1 MYELKAKEYYE
12 GKNETQ
18 IRIQQESPWRDF
30 IIFLKGDKRNESD
43 SLLIELGLN
52 EIAREANPKR
62 ELEELRK
69 RQEEQDKIIKATLET
84 IVLSKD
90 LNEEQKDNILNQ
102 YKPYQVGTD
111 YQANDKFTYNGK
123 VYEVIQAH
131 RSQSD
136 WLPDSTP
143 ALYKEY
149 LNVEIKNEDGSTT
162 EVVADFKQ
170 PTGAHDAYKK
180 GDKVLFKGKIYQSKI
195 DANTFSPE
203 QFADGW
209 EEVVEDKGTEE

>member
-1 MYELKAKEYYE
+1 MYELKTKEYYE
-12 GKNETQ
+12 GKDETQ
-18 IRIQQESPWRDF
+18 VRIQQESPWRDF

-52 EIAREANPKR
+52 EIAREANPKQ

-69 RQEEQDKIIKATLET
+69 RQDEQDKIIKATLET

-90 LNEEQKDNILNQ
+90 LNEEQKDNILSQ

-111 YQANDKFTYNGK
+111 YKENDKFVYKDK

-131 RSQSD
+131 TSQAD

-149 LNVEIKNEDGSTT
+149 LNIEIKNEDGSTT
-162 EVVADFKQ
+162 EVVKEFKQ
-170 PTGAHDAYKK
+170 PTGAHDTYKK
-180 GDKVLFKGKIYQSKI
+180 GDKVLFNGKIYKSKI
-195 DANTFSPE
+195 DNNAYSPE
-203 QFADGW
+203 EYSQGW
-209 EEVVEDKGTEE
+209 EEVTQ

>member
-12 GKNETQ
+12 GKDETQ
-18 IRIQQESPWRDF
+18 VRIQQESPWRDF

-52 EIAREANPKR
+52 EIAREANPKQ

-90 LNEEQKDNILNQ
+90 LNKEQKDNILNQ
-102 YKPYQVGTD
+102 YKPYQIGTF
-111 YQANDKFTYNGK
+111 YKVNDKFTHNGK

-131 RSQSD
+131 TSQAD
-136 WLPDSTP
+136 WLPGSTP

-162 EVVADFKQ
+162 EVVAEFKK
-170 PTGAHDAYKK
+170 PTGAHDTYKK
-180 GDKVLFKGKIYQSKI
+180 GDKVLFNGKIYKSLI
-195 DANTFSPE
+195 DNNAYSPE
-203 QFADGW
+203 EYAQGW
-209 EEVVEDKGTEE
+209 EEVTQE

>member
-1 MYELKAKEYYE
+1 MYEIKAKEYYE

-18 IRIQQESPWRDF
+18 VRIQQENPWRDF

-52 EIAREANPKR
+52 EIAREASPNLAIDKLDNIVK
-62 ELEELRK
+62 ELEK
-69 RQEEQDKIIKATLET
+69 GIKTVFET
-84 IVLSKD
+84 FVLSKD
-90 LNEEQKDNILNQ
+90 LNKEQKENILNQ
-102 YKPYQVGTD
+102 YKPYQIGKN
-111 YQANDKFTYNGK
+111 YAENEKFTYKDK

-131 RSQSD
+131 TSQTT

-149 LNVEIKNEDGSTT
+149 LNVEIKNQDGSKT
-162 EVVADFKQ
+162 EVVAEFKQ

-180 GDKVLFKGKIYQSKI
+180 GDKVLFKGKIYKSKI

-209 EEVVEDKGTEE
+209 EEVTE

>member
-1 MYELKAKEYYE
+1 MYEIKAKEYYQ

-18 IRIQQESPWRDF
+18 VRIQQENPWRDF
-30 IIFLKGDKRNESD
+30 IIFLKGDKRGESD
-43 SLLIELGLN
+43 SILIELGLA
-52 EIAREANPKR
+52 EIAREANPNIAIDK
-62 ELEELRK
+62 LDTIV
-69 RQEEQDKIIKATLET
+69 EQLKKEIKTAFQTL
-84 IVLSKD
+84 VLSKD
-90 LNEEQKDNILNQ
+90 LSKEQQENILNQ
-102 YKPYQVGTD
+102 YKPYQIGKT
-111 YQANDKFTYNGK
+111 YEENEKFTYKDK

-131 RSQSD
+131 TSQTT

-149 LNVEIKNEDGSTT
+149 LNVEIKNQDGSTT
-162 EVVADFKQ
+162 EVVKEFIQ

-180 GDKVLFKGKIYQSKI
+180 GDKVLFKGKIYKSKI

-209 EEVVEDKGTEE
+209 EEVAE

>member
-18 IRIQQESPWRDF
+18 VRIQQENPWRDF
-30 IIFLKGDKRNESD
+30 IIFLKGDKRNEGD

-52 EIAREANPKR
+52 EIAKEVNPNIAINKLDNIVA
-62 ELEELRK
+62 ELKKE
-69 RQEEQDKIIKATLET
+69 IKTAFETL
-84 IVLSKD
+84 VLSKD
-90 LNEEQKDNILNQ
+90 LSKEQQENILNQ
-102 YKPYQVGTD
+102 YKPYQVGKE
-111 YQANDKFTYNGK
+111 YEENEKFTYKDK

-131 RSQSD
+131 RSQTT
-136 WLPDSTP
+136 WLPESTP

-149 LNVEIKNEDGSTT
+149 LSVEIKNEDGSTT
-162 EVVADFKQ
+162 EVVAEFKQ
-170 PTGAHDAYKK
+170 PTGAHDAYNK
-180 GDKVLFKGKIYQSKI
+180 GDKVLFNGKVYKSKI

-209 EEVVEDKGTEE
+209 EEVAE

>member
-1 MYELKAKEYYE
+1 MYELKAKEYFE

-18 IRIQQESPWRDF
+18 VRIQQENPWRDF

-52 EIAREANPKR
+52 EIAKEANPNIAIDKLDSIVA
-62 ELEELRK
+62 ELKKE
-69 RQEEQDKIIKATLET
+69 IKTAFETL
-84 IVLSKD
+84 VLSKD
-90 LNEEQKDNILNQ
+90 LSKEQKENILKQ
-102 YKPYQVGTD
+102 YKPYQVGKS
-111 YQANDKFTYNGK
+111 YEENEKFTYKDK

-131 RSQSD
+131 TSQTT

-149 LNVEIKNEDGSTT
+149 LNVKIQNQDGSTT
-162 EVVADFKQ
+162 EVVKEFKQ

-180 GDKVLFKGKIYQSKI
+180 GDKVLFNGKIYKSLI
-195 DANTFSPE
+195 DNNTYSP
-203 QFADGW
+203 ADYAQGW
-209 EEVVEDKGTEE
+209 EEVTE

>member
-1 MYELKAKEYYE
+1 MYELKAIDFYE

-18 IRIQQESPWRDF
+18 VRIQQESPWRDF

-52 EIAREANPKR
+52 EIAREANPKQ

-90 LNEEQKDNILNQ
+90 LNKEQKDNILKQ
-102 YKPYQVGTD
+102 YKPYQVGAL
-111 YQANDKFTYNGK
+111 YKVNDKFTHNGK

-131 RSQSD
+131 TSQAD
-136 WLPDSTP
+136 WLPESTP

-149 LNVEIKNEDGSTT
+149 LNVEIKNDDGSTT
-162 EVVADFKQ
+162 EVVAEFKK

-180 GDKVLFKGKIYQSKI
+180 GDKVLFNGKIYKSVI
-195 DANTFSPE
+195 NNNAYSPE
-203 QFADGW
+203 EYAQGW
-209 EEVVEDKGTEE
+209 EEVTE

>member
-1 MYELKAKEYYE
+1 MYEIKAKEYYQ

-18 IRIQQESPWRDF
+18 IRIQQENPWRDF

-52 EIAREANPKR
+52 EIAREASPNIAIDK
-62 ELEELRK
+62 LDTIV
-69 RQEEQDKIIKATLET
+69 EQLKKEIKTAFETL
-84 IVLSKD
+84 VLSKD
-90 LNEEQKDNILNQ
+90 LSKEQKENILNQ
-102 YKPYQVGTD
+102 YKPYQIGKN
-111 YQANDKFTYNGK
+111 YEENEKFTYKDK

-131 RSQSD
+131 TSQTT

-149 LNVEIKNEDGSTT
+149 LNVEIQNQDGSKT
-162 EVVADFKQ
+162 EVVAEFKQ
-170 PTGAHDAYKK
+170 PTGAHDAYNK
-180 GDKVLFKGKIYQSKI
+180 GDKVLFKGKIYKSKI

-209 EEVVEDKGTEE
+209 EEVTE

>member
-12 GKNETQ
+12 GKDETQ
-18 IRIQQESPWRDF
+18 VRIQQDNPWRDF

-43 SLLIELGLN
+43 RLLIELGLN
-52 EIAREANPKR
+52 EIAREANPKQ

-90 LNEEQKDNILNQ
+90 LNEEQKENILNQ
-102 YKPYQVGTD
+102 YKPYQVGAF
-111 YQANDKFTYNGK
+111 YNANDKFTHNGK

-136 WLPDSTP
+136 WLPESTP
-143 ALYKEY
+143 SLYKEY
-149 LNVEIKNEDGSTT
+149 LSVEIKNEDGSTT
-162 EVVADFKQ
+162 EVVAEFKQ
-170 PTGAHDAYKK
+170 PTGAHDTYKK
-180 GDKVLFKGKIYQSKI
+180 GDKVLFNGKIYKSLI
-195 DANTFSPE
+195 DNNAYSP
-203 QFADGW
+203 ADYAQGW
-209 EEVVEDKGTEE
+209 EVVTEE

>member
-1 MYELKAKEYYE
+1 MYELKAKEYFE
-12 GKNETQ
+12 GKDETQ
-18 IRIQQESPWRDF
+18 VRIQQENPWRDF

-52 EIAREANPKR
+52 EIAREANPKQ

-90 LNEEQKDNILNQ
+90 LNEEQKENILKQ
-102 YKPYQVGTD
+102 YKPYQVGVA
-111 YQANDKFTYNGK
+111 YKANDKFTYNGK

-131 RSQSD
+131 TSQVD
-136 WLPDSTP
+136 WLPESTP

-149 LNVEIKNEDGSTT
+149 LNVEIKNQDGSTT
-162 EVVADFKQ
+162 EVVAEFKK

-180 GDKVLFKGKIYQSKI
+180 GDKVLFNGKIYKSVI
-195 DANTFSPE
+195 DNNAYSPE
-203 QFADGW
+203 EYAQGW
-209 EEVVEDKGTEE
+209 EEVKE

>member
-1 MYELKAKEYYE
+1 MYELKAKEYYD
-12 GKNETQ
+12 GKDETQ
-18 IRIQQESPWRDF
+18 VRIQQENPWRDF

-52 EIAREANPKR
+52 EIAREANPKQ

-90 LNEEQKDNILNQ
+90 LNEEQKENILNQ
-102 YKPYQVGTD
+102 YEPYEVGVN
-111 YQANDKFTYNGK
+111 YLANDKFTHNGK

-149 LNVEIKNEDGSTT
+149 LSVEIKNEDGSTT
-162 EVVADFKQ
+162 EVVAEFKQ

-180 GDKVLFKGKIYQSKI
+180 GDKVLFNGKIYKSVI
-195 DANTFSPE
+195 DNNAYSPE
-203 QFADGW
+203 EYAQGW
-209 EEVVEDKGTEE
+209 EEVTE